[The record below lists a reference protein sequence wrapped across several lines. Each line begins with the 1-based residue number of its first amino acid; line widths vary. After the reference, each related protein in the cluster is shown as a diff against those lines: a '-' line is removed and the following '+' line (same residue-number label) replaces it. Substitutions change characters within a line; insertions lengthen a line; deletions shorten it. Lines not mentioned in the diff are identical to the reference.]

1 MVAFTEWY
9 EGGYGVTF
17 RIKRRILE
25 KHSKFQKI
33 EVYETDGFGK
43 MLVIDGAIQFIEK
56 WERMYHEILV
66 HPVMLAHPNPRNI
79 LIIGGGDGGALR
91 EVLLHDT
98 VEKAKVVEI
107 DKDVVD
113 VAREYTP
120 IDNGA
125 FDSERSE
132 LIIDDGIKFV
142 KSSKEKYDVII
153 VDSTDP
159 KGPAEELFNVPFY
172 KDCYRILND
181 KGLMVTQSGGAYFD
195 RRISIMVWKNMREV
209 FDKVHPFFFS
219 VIGYAPCWGFSVG
232 VKGDIDFLKIDKK
245 RGEKLKTEYYDP
257 KYHERMLFL
266 PRNFRE
272 MIENL

>member
-25 KHSKFQKI
+25 KQSKFQKI
-33 EVYETDGFGK
+33 EIYETDGFGK
-43 MLVIDGAIQFIEK
+43 MLVIDGAIQFVEG

-66 HPVMLAHPNPRNI
+66 HPVMLAHPNPKDV

-91 EVLLHDT
+91 EVLMHDT
-98 VEKAKVVEI
+98 VERARVVEI
-107 DKDVVD
+107 DEEVVK
-113 VAREYTP
+113 VTRMYTP

-125 FDSERSE
+125 FDNEKSE

-142 KSSKEKYDVII
+142 RTSKDKYDVII

-159 KGPAEELFNVPFY
+159 KGPAEELFNIPFY
-172 KDCYRILND
+172 KDCYNILKD
-181 KGLMVTQSGGAYFD
+181 RGLIVTQSGGAYFD
-195 RRISIMVWKNMREV
+195 KKISIMVCKNMKEV
-209 FDKVHPFFFS
+209 FDKVYPFFFS
-219 VIGYAPCWGFSVG
+219 VIGYAPCWGFAVG
-232 VKGDIDFLKIDKK
+232 VKGDIDFLKVDKK
-245 RGEKLKTEYYDP
+245 RGEKIRTEYYDP
-257 KYHERMLFL
+257 MYHERMLFL

-272 MIENL
+272 MIESL